1 VRGALRR
8 PRHLQVAAPR
18 LEGKIRKLVV
28 YVKGHQKLH
37 DQYYKIST
45 ELRLPNNTRFKGVH
59 ILLACACDN
68 RRSLQQVVFTDPFE
82 ELLFSSK
89 REIRDAADQV
99 MQIIQDNNLWEA
111 AAGIFTL
118 TAPVAE
124 LVDFVNGE
132 VRFSA
137 LQMESTMNVEQSA

>member
-1 VRGALRR
+1 
-8 PRHLQVAAPR
+8 
-18 LEGKIRKLVV
+18 
-28 YVKGHQKLH
+28 
-37 DQYYKIST
+37 
-45 ELRLPNNTRFKGVH
+45 
-59 ILLACACDN
+59 
-68 RRSLQQVVFTDPFE
+68 
-82 ELLFSSK
+82 
-89 REIRDAADQV
+89 

-111 AAGIFTL
+111 AAGIVTL